1 MLDPKLLR
9 NDPEQVAALLKR
21 RGYQLDVTVLQDLE
35 QERKQ
40 AQLDAQQLQTERNS
54 RSKMIGK
61 AKAAGDDIAPL
72 LAEIEDLGDKHKA
85 AEAKLA
91 EVLQKNH

>member
-9 NDPEQVAALLKR
+9 NEPEQVAALLKR
-21 RGYQLDVTVLQDLE
+21 RGYKLDISVLENLE

-40 AQLDAQQLQTERNS
+40 AQLDAQSLQTERNS

-61 AKAAGDDIAPL
+61 AKASGEDIAPL
-72 LAEIEDLGDKHKA
+72 LAEIDEIGILMKRIDGRSGW
-85 AEAKLA
+85 
-91 EVLQKNH
+91 